1 MTSNAG
7 QVSTHR
13 KNREIGMKRLFFIG
27 FLLAAGILQSAA
39 VDANAQDRRVL
50 ARAQQVTGDRF
61 TIAVT
66 TPRGANVFAVTRPS
80 SQMLAAIDQGLTD
93 LFAISRKNLY
103 SRRLNYRDYTIYI
116 AKADRQRDSSGNYSP
131 DIAVGAAQYAGTDYD
146 QGGYIFAAGMVIWNS
161 PSAFVIAE
169 HERDLKR
176 VSDIVRYEGEHLV
189 LYHNDRRRYE
199 ATKDHSQGGGH
210 PILQ

>member
-1 MTSNAG
+1 
-7 QVSTHR
+7 
-13 KNREIGMKRLFFIG
+13 MKRLFFIG
-27 FLLAAGILQSAA
+27 FLLSAGILQSAA
-39 VDANAQDRRVL
+39 VDAYAQDRRVL

-61 TIAVT
+61 TVAVT

-80 SQMLAAIDQGLTD
+80 SRMLAAIDQGLTD
-93 LFAISRKNLY
+93 LFAVSRKNRY
-103 SRRLNYRDYTIYI
+103 SRRLSYRDYTIYI
-116 AKADRQRDSSGNYSP
+116 AKADRQHDSSGNYSP
-131 DIAVGAAQYAGTDYD
+131 DIAVGAGQYAGTVYD

-161 PSAFVIAE
+161 PAAFVIAE

-176 VSDIVRYEGEHLV
+176 ISDIVRYEGEHLV

>member
-1 MTSNAG
+1 
-7 QVSTHR
+7 
-13 KNREIGMKRLFFIG
+13 MKRLFVKG
-27 FLLAAGILQSAA
+27 FLLALGILQLYA
-39 VDANAQDRRVL
+39 VDAYAQDRRVL

-61 TIAVT
+61 TVAVT
-66 TPRGANVFAVTRPS
+66 TLRGANVFAVTRPS
-80 SQMLAAIDQGLTD
+80 SQMLAAIDQGLSD
-93 LFAISRKNLY
+93 LFAVSRKNRY

-116 AKADRQRDSSGNYSP
+116 AKADRNRDSTGNYSP
-131 DIAVGAAQYAGTDYD
+131 DIAVGAGQYAGTDYD

-169 HERDLKR
+169 HDRDLKR

-199 ATKDHSQGGGH
+199 ATKDHSKGGGH

>member
-1 MTSNAG
+1 
-7 QVSTHR
+7 
-13 KNREIGMKRLFFIG
+13 MKRLFVTG
-27 FLLAAGILQSAA
+27 FLLAAAIFQVSA
-39 VDANAQDRRVL
+39 VDADAQDRRVL

-61 TIAVT
+61 TVAVT
-66 TPRGANVFAVTRPS
+66 TPRGANVFAVNQPS
-80 SQMLAAIDQGLTD
+80 AQMLAAIDQGLAD
-93 LFAISRKNLY
+93 LFSVSRKNRY

-116 AKADRQRDSSGNYSP
+116 GKADRQRDSSGNYSP
-131 DIAVGAAQYAGTDYD
+131 DIAVGAAQYTGTVYD

-161 PSAFVIAE
+161 PAAFVIAE
-169 HERDLKR
+169 HDRDLKR